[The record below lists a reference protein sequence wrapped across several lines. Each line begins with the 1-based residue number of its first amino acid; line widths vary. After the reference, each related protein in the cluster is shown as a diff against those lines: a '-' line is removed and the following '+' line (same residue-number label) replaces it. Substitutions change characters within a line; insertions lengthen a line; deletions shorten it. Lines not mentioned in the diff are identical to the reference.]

1 MKFDSSKAAPLLVT
15 LAVIA
20 LVALAQALLVW
31 LPRLDAIQRLEWM
44 TYDWR
49 VRKAFDR
56 PAPVATNLAAI
67 FIDND
72 SLKIFNEKHRYSWP
86 WPRHLHGRLVRELAL
101 EGATAIGFDI
111 FLIELQPDF
120 TETRVLIPGR
130 GRVSSDDYL
139 ALQMKAAKNV
149 VLGAPGETIDD
160 QWHVLPPAE
169 LFRTNAAALAH
180 ATSDRDTDGVL
191 RRAKPFKDDP
201 QLGRVWHLGL
211 RMAATALGLDLAAA
225 RIEPRRII
233 LRGGGIERVIPL
245 EDNGFFYID
254 WNIAWNDKR
263 LFKASYEDVLEIE
276 EGRSSGATI
285 DPAVAGKLVFV
296 GSIGSGNN
304 ISDVGASPLN
314 SETYLLSKHWNVANS
329 LLTGRFVRRG
339 SRVMELGC
347 AALLALLSFAVT
359 TRLRAP
365 WATVAVLSATAAC
378 VIGALVLYV
387 RDRYWMPIVLPVGGG
402 LLLTHASLVTHQLL
416 FEQRE
421 KRRVRNVF
429 SKLVSPNV
437 VNELLSS
444 EKLNLGGS
452 LREITVFFADV
463 RGFTELTDT
472 NAAKAD
478 AFVKQNNLTGAAASA
493 YYDQQARETLET
505 VNTYL
510 ATIADQIK
518 LHAGT
523 LDKYIGDCVM
533 AFWGAPTP
541 NKQHALSCVR
551 SAVDIQRS
559 LYALNL
565 RRAEDNKR
573 RETEN
578 AARTAAGQP
587 PLPMLPLLS
596 LGTGVN
602 SGTCIVGL
610 MGSDDHILNYT
621 VFGREVNL
629 ASRLEG
635 VSGRGRIIIGEA
647 TYRDVLR
654 DDPAQAAKCVELA
667 PVAVKGFKGQV
678 RIYEVP
684 WRDPAS
690 APAAASGNT
699 AIMRKSAG
707 PDMLPATPSPTT
719 TNASAATTNLV
730 APKPATTTG
739 SPNTP
744 ADSAAPTPPRSA
756 GL

>member
-1 MKFDSSKAAPLLVT
+1 MKFESLKSPAALLT
-15 LAVIA
+15 LAVVG
-20 LVALAQALLVW
+20 LVALAQAVPTW
-31 LPRLDAIQRLEWM
+31 LPRLDVFQRLEWM

-49 VRKAFDR
+49 VRNAFDR

-120 TETRVLIPGR
+120 TETRVLIPGK

-139 ALQMKAAKNV
+139 ALQLKAAKNV
-149 VLGAPGETIDD
+149 VLGAPGETIDGL
-160 QWHVLPPAE
+160 WRVLPPAE

-201 QLGRVWHLGL
+201 QLGRIWHLGL
-211 RMAATALGLDLAAA
+211 RMAATTLNLDLAAA
-225 RIEPRRII
+225 QIEPRRIV
-233 LRGGGIERVIPL
+233 LRGSGGIERVIPL
-245 EDNGFFYID
+245 DPDGFFYID

-263 LFKASYEDVLEIE
+263 LFKASIEDVLEIE

-285 DPAVAGKLVFV
+285 DPSVAGKLIFV
-296 GSIGSGNN
+296 GSIASGNN

-329 LLTGRFVRRG
+329 LLTGRFVQRG
-339 SRVMELGC
+339 SRAMELSC
-347 AALLALLSFAVT
+347 VALLAVFAFGVT

-365 WATVAVLSATAAC
+365 WATVAVLSAAVAC
-378 VIGALVLYV
+378 VVGALVLYV
-387 RDRYWMPIVLPVGGG
+387 RERYWLPMVLPVGGG

-444 EKLNLGGS
+444 DKLNLGGS

-478 AFVKQNNLTGAAASA
+478 AYVKQKNLNGAAASA

-559 LYALNL
+559 LYSLNL

-573 RETEN
+573 REQEN
-578 AARTAAGQP
+578 PARVAAGQD

-596 LGTGVN
+596 LGTGIN

-647 TYRDVLR
+647 TFRDVLR
-654 DDPAQAAKCVELA
+654 DDPVLAAKCVELP

-678 RIYEVP
+678 RIFEVP
-684 WRDPAS
+684 WRDGLPVVAAPSAPSVTSTTASATPPAS
-690 APAAASGNT
+690 TVAPSAPPPAAVPESPG
-699 AIMRKSAG
+699 AI
-707 PDMLPATPSPTT
+707 
-719 TNASAATTNLV
+719 
-730 APKPATTTG
+730 KP
-739 SPNTP
+739 
-744 ADSAAPTPPRSA
+744 
-756 GL
+756 

>member
-1 MKFDSSKAAPLLVT
+1 MKFDSSKTAPALVT
-15 LAVIA
+15 LAVVA
-20 LVALAQALLVW
+20 LVALAQALPAW
-31 LPRLDAIQRLEWM
+31 LPRLDALQRLEWM

-49 VRKAFDR
+49 VRKAFER
-56 PAPVATNLAAI
+56 PAPIATNLAAI

-101 EGATAIGFDI
+101 EGATAIGYDVF
-111 FLIELQPDF
+111 FIELQPDF
-120 TETRVLIPGR
+120 TETRVLVPGK
-130 GRVSSDDYL
+130 GQISSDDYL
-139 ALQMKAAKNV
+139 ALQLKVAHNV
-149 VLGAPGETIDD
+149 ILGAPGETSDG
-160 QWHVLPPAE
+160 QWRVLPPAE

-201 QLGRVWHLGL
+201 KLGRIWHLGL
-211 RMAATALGLDLAAA
+211 RMAATEIKLDLAAA
-225 RIEPRRII
+225 QLEPGRIV
-233 LRGGGIERVIPL
+233 LRGSGGIERVIPL
-245 EDNGFFYID
+245 DADGFFYID

-263 LFKASYEDVLEIE
+263 LFKASFEDVLEIE
-276 EGRSSGATI
+276 ESRAGGATI

-314 SETYLLSKHWNVANS
+314 SETYLVSKHWNVANS

-339 SRVMELGC
+339 SRGVELLC
-347 AALLALLSFAVT
+347 VAALALLACLVT

-365 WATVAVLSATAAC
+365 WATLAVLFAAVVC
-378 VIGALVLYV
+378 VAGALVLFI
-387 RDRYWMPIVLPVGGG
+387 RERYWLPLVLPVGGG

-444 EKLNLGGS
+444 KKLNLGGS

-478 AFVKQNNLTGAAASA
+478 AYVKQNNLTGAAASA

-518 LHAGT
+518 LHVGT

-573 RETEN
+573 REQEN
-578 AARTAAGQP
+578 PARAAAGQTP
-587 PLPMLPLLS
+587 WPLLPLLA
-596 LGTGVN
+596 LGTGIN

-647 TYRDVLR
+647 TFRDVLR
-654 DDPAQAAKCVELA
+654 DDPVLAAKCVELP

-678 RIYEVP
+678 RIFEVP
-684 WRDPAS
+684 WRDPA
-690 APAAASGNT
+690 PAAAPT
-699 AIMRKSAG
+699 A
-707 PDMLPATPSPTT
+707 
-719 TNASAATTNLV
+719 LV
-730 APKPATTTG
+730 ASSSTSPAPPLATVPKGTT
-739 SPNTP
+739 
-744 ADSAAPTPPRSA
+744 
-756 GL
+756 